1 MELAVEVAGIFAAFV
16 LLMCTWGV
24 LVPTRIAA
32 FATRWAN
39 QKGLWVAA
47 ALRLVFGVALWFAAP
62 ASRAPVFLHIFG
74 ALTVFAGV
82 SLPMIGLRRFRAL
95 VKWGMERPPIVV
107 RAWCLFGIA
116 LGGAILWALLPAAS

>member
-1 MELAVEVAGIFAAFV
+1 MELAVEVAGIFAVFI

-47 ALRLVFGVALWFAAP
+47 ALRLTFGIALWFAAP
-62 ASRAPVFLHIFG
+62 ASHAPLFLQILG
-74 ALTVFAGV
+74 VVTILAGV
-82 SLPMIGLRRFRAL
+82 SLPVVGVDRFKRL
-95 VKWGMERPPIVV
+95 IEWGMERPPIVV
-107 RAWCLFGIA
+107 RVWCLFGIA
-116 LGGAILWALLPAAS
+116 LGGAILWALMPAAS